1 MKKILL
7 LLILLLSGCS
17 TLGSFHANASVGWS
31 DVNVDTKSVVESNSK
46 NDGVEA

>member
-7 LLILLLSGCS
+7 LSLILLSGCS

-31 DVNVDTKSVVESNSK
+31 DVSVDTKSVVESNSK
-46 NDGVEA
+46 DDGVES